1 MTDSISPAPAFGQA
15 DLTNCEREQIH
26 FAGSIQPHGA
36 LLVVREDDLVVV
48 QASANAAEFL
58 GLDAPALDQRL
69 CDITGDLCDRMRPSL
84 GPSIAQVPIGIR
96 FSAGDYGPLFDATIH
111 RPPAGGLVIEIE
123 KAGEKVD
130 LAGLIEPLLQ
140 RIVISPTLRAHC
152 DETARVVRE
161 LTGYDR
167 VMVYRFDKQGHGE
180 VLSED
185 RRADLESYLGNW
197 YPASDIPQ
205 IARRLYVRNRI
216 RVLADVTYHPV
227 PLEPRLSPLTG
238 EELDMSLCILRS
250 SSPIHVQYL
259 QNMGVAATLVISLMV
274 SGRLWGLIACHHY
287 GPKFVNFENRAVCEV
302 IAEAVATRI
311 AALETFA
318 QARAEMSARRLE
330 QRMIE
335 TISREGDWRNA
346 LFENPQTLLQSLRAT
361 GAALIYDGN
370 VMSTG
375 ETPSTQ
381 DIRAIAAWI
390 RDNDPSP
397 VFSSAR
403 FTSEAED
410 FGHLTPIA
418 AGIAARRVSNSGD
431 DWILWFRPERIR
443 TVTWGGDPS
452 KPVEI
457 GNSPADLSPRR
468 SFAQWHQLV
477 LGTSEDWTA
486 DDIASTRLISDVVAD
501 VALQHQS
508 VRSLIIQ
515 DQIRQVNR
523 TISVSEHPVATADA
537 QGEIVY
543 SNASFNRLIGSP
555 SKRRTIGD
563 LAKVLVRPEGM
574 ADRLRDLV
582 ETQRSWR
589 GEVWMPRPDGGETPL
604 MLRADPVVAPS
615 DRALGFV
622 LLFTDMTELKAA
634 EAARRRFQ
642 EGLVDSYAMKHAR
655 LDSES
660 DLVYRRLLSSILENA
675 QVAAL
680 EIAESEHV
688 ASIPSMLDSVRDSVA
703 RSAEVLETLV
713 SHAMRSLAAHAE
725 PLKAAKPVRRR
736 GAAARKPAPRSKRR
750 Y

>member
-1 MTDSISPAPAFGQA
+1 MTDSFSPAPAFGQA
-15 DLTNCEREQIH
+15 DLTNCEREQIQ

-36 LLVVREDDLVVV
+36 LLVVAEDDFRII
-48 QASANAAEFL
+48 QASANASAFL
-58 GLDAPALDQRL
+58 GLRGAAQGRSLAEISPDLHERL
-69 CDITGDLCDRMRPSL
+69 QAHL
-84 GPSIAQVPIGIR
+84 GPGIAQVPVGIR
-96 FSAGDYGPLFDATIH
+96 FSIGAGGALFDATIH
-111 RPPAGGLVIEIE
+111 RPPAGGLVVEIE
-123 KAGEKVD
+123 RAGESID
-130 LAGLIEPLLQ
+130 LAGDIEPLLQ
-140 RIVISPTLRAHC
+140 RVVVSPTLRAHC

-185 RRADLESYLGNW
+185 RRPDLESYLGNW

-216 RVLADVTYHPV
+216 RVLVDVTYSPV

-274 SGRLWGLIACHHY
+274 HGRLWGLIACHHY
-287 GPKFVNFENRAVCEV
+287 GPKTVAFECRAVCEV
-302 IAEAVATRI
+302 LAEAVATRI

-318 QARAEMSARRLE
+318 QARTEMSARRLE

-335 TISREGDWRNA
+335 SISREGEWRNA
-346 LFENPQTLLQSLRAT
+346 LFENPQTLLQALRAS
-361 GAALIYDGN
+361 GAALIYDGQ
-370 VMSTG
+370 VVSTG
-375 ETPSTQ
+375 EAPSTQ
-381 DIRAIAAWI
+381 DIRAIAGWI
-390 RDNDPSP
+390 RDNEKSA
-397 VFSSAR
+397 VFASAR
-403 FTSEAED
+403 FTSEAPD
-410 FGHLTPIA
+410 FAHLTPIA
-418 AGIAARRVSNSGD
+418 AGIAARRVSNSGE

-477 LGTSEDWTA
+477 VGTSEDWTA

-537 QGEIVY
+537 RGELVY
-543 SNASFNRLIGSP
+543 VNASFERLLGRERP
-555 SKRRTIGD
+555 RRIGD
-563 LAKVLVRPEGM
+563 LARLVTRPDGV
-574 ADRLRDLV
+574 ADRLRELL
-582 ETQRSWR
+582 ESHRSWR
-589 GEVWMPRPDGGETPL
+589 GEVWMADANGAQTPL
-604 MLRADPVVAPS
+604 LLRADPVIAPGE
-615 DRALGFV
+615 RVLGYV
-622 LLFTDMTELKAA
+622 LLFTDLAEIKAA
-634 EAARRRFQ
+634 ETARRRFQ
-642 EGLVDSYAMKHAR
+642 EGLVDSHAMKHAR
-655 LDSES
+655 LDSEA
-660 DLVYRRLLSSILENA
+660 DLVYRRLLSSIVENA

-688 ASIPSMLDSVRDSVA
+688 ATIPAMLDSVRDSVA

-713 SHAMRSLAAHAE
+713 SHAMRAIAASAGE
-725 PLKAAKPVRRR
+725 KKKPAGALRRR
-736 GAAARKPAPRSKRR
+736 APPARKPASPRKPK

>member
-1 MTDSISPAPAFGQA
+1 MPDSFSPAPAFGQA
-15 DLTNCEREQIH
+15 DLTNCEREQIQ

-36 LLVVREDDLVVV
+36 LLVVAEDDFRII
-48 QASANAAEFL
+48 QASANASAFL
-58 GLDAPALDQRL
+58 GLPGPALGRSLADISPDLRERL
-69 CDITGDLCDRMRPSL
+69 QAHL
-84 GPSIAQVPIGIR
+84 GPGIAQVPVGIR
-96 FSAGDYGPLFDATIH
+96 FAICAGGEMFDATIH
-111 RPPAGGLVIEIE
+111 RPPAGGLVVEIE
-123 KAGEKVD
+123 RAGESID
-130 LAGLIEPLLQ
+130 LGADIEPLLQ
-140 RIVISPTLRAHC
+140 RVVISPTLRAHC

-216 RVLADVTYHPV
+216 RVLVDVTYSPV

-274 SGRLWGLIACHHY
+274 HGRLWGLIACHHY
-287 GPKFVNFENRAVCEV
+287 GPKTVAFECRAVCEV
-302 IAEAVATRI
+302 IAETVATRI

-335 TISREGDWRNA
+335 AISREGDWRNA
-346 LFENPQTLLQSLRAT
+346 LFENPQTLLQSLRAS
-361 GAALIYDGN
+361 GAALIYDGQ
-370 VMSTG
+370 VASTG
-375 ETPSTQ
+375 EAPSTQ
-381 DIRAIAAWI
+381 DIRAIAGWI
-390 RDNDPSP
+390 RDNEKSA
-397 VFSSAR
+397 VFASAR
-403 FTSEAED
+403 FTTEAPD

-418 AGIAARRVSNSGD
+418 AGVAARRVSNSGE

-477 LGTSEDWTA
+477 VGTSEDWTA

-537 QGEIVY
+537 RGELVY
-543 SNASFNRLIGSP
+543 VNASFERLLGRERP
-555 SKRRTIGD
+555 RRISE
-563 LAKVLVRPEGM
+563 LARLVARPEGV
-574 ADRLRDLV
+574 ADRLRELL
-582 ETQRSWR
+582 ESHRSWR
-589 GEVWMPRPDGGETPL
+589 GEVWMANAEGAQTPL
-604 MLRADPVVAPS
+604 LLRADPVIAPG
-615 DRALGFV
+615 DRVLGYV
-622 LLFTDMTELKAA
+622 LLFTDLAEIKAA

-642 EGLVDSYAMKHAR
+642 DGLVDSYAMKHAR

-660 DLVYRRLLSSILENA
+660 DLVYRRLLSSIVENA

-688 ASIPSMLDSVRDSVA
+688 ATIPAMLDSVRDSVA

-713 SHAMRSLAAHAE
+713 SHAMRAIAAGGADK
-725 PLKAAKPVRRR
+725 PAAVRRR
-736 GAAARKPAPRSKRR
+736 APSAKKPASPRKRK

>member
-1 MTDSISPAPAFGQA
+1 MTDSFSPAPAFGQA

-26 FAGSIQPHGA
+26 LAGSIQPHGA
-36 LLVVREDDLVVV
+36 LLVVSEDDMVVL
-48 QASANAAEFL
+48 QASANASAFL
-58 GLDAPALDQRL
+58 GLRGPAIGLTL
-69 CDITGDLCDRMRPSL
+69 TEISTDLCARLPAHL
-84 GPSIAQVPIGIR
+84 GPSIAKVPVGIR
-96 FSAGDYGPLFDATIH
+96 FALDADGALFDATIH

-123 KAGEKVD
+123 RAGESID
-130 LAGLIEPLLQ
+130 LAGQIEPLLQ
-140 RIVISPTLRAHC
+140 RIVLSATLRAHC

-185 RRADLESYLGNW
+185 RRSDLESYLGNW

-216 RVLADVTYHPV
+216 RVLVDVTYHPV
-227 PLEPRLSPLTG
+227 AIEPRLSPLTG
-238 EELDMSLCILRS
+238 GELDMSLCILRS

-274 SGRLWGLIACHHY
+274 HGQLWGLIACHHY
-287 GPKFVNFENRAVCEV
+287 GPKTVAFECRAVCEV
-302 IAEAVATRI
+302 LAEAVATRI

-335 TISREGDWRNA
+335 AISREGDWRNA
-346 LFENPQTLLQSLRAT
+346 LFENPQTLLQTLRAT
-361 GAALIYDGN
+361 GAALIYDGQ

-375 ETPSTQ
+375 EAPSTQ
-381 DIRAIAAWI
+381 DIRAIAGWI
-390 RDNDPSP
+390 RDNEKSA

-403 FTSEAED
+403 FTSEAPA
-410 FGHLTPIA
+410 FAHLTPIA
-418 AGIAARRVSNSGD
+418 AGVAARRVSNSGD
-431 DWILWFRPERIR
+431 DWLLWFRPERIR

-477 LGTSEDWTA
+477 VGTSEDWTA
-486 DDIASTRLISDVVAD
+486 DDIASTRLVSDVVAD

-537 QGEIVY
+537 RGEIVY
-543 SNASFNRLIGSP
+543 VNASFEKLVGNERP
-555 SKRRTIGD
+555 RRMRD
-563 LAKVLVRPEGM
+563 LARLVKRPEGV
-574 ADRLRDLV
+574 ADRLRDLL
-582 ETQRSWR
+582 EIHRNWR
-589 GEVWMPRPDGGETPL
+589 GEVWMEGEDGVQTPL
-604 MLRADPVVAPS
+604 LLRADPVIAPG
-615 DRALGFV
+615 DRVLGYV
-622 LLFTDMTELKAA
+622 LLFTDLAEMKAA

-642 EGLVDSYAMKHAR
+642 EGLVDSYAVKHAR

-660 DLVYRRLLSSILENA
+660 DLVYRRLLSSIVENA

-688 ASIPSMLDSVRDSVA
+688 ATIPAMLDNVRDSVA

-713 SHAMRSLAAHAE
+713 SHAMRVIAAGADGRV
-725 PLKAAKPVRRR
+725 ADARVRRR
-736 GAAARKPAPRSKRR
+736 ARPAKKPAPRSKRK

>member
-1 MTDSISPAPAFGQA
+1 MTDNISPAPAFGQA

-26 FAGSIQPHGA
+26 LAGSIQPHGA

-48 QASANAAEFL
+48 QASANAASFL
-58 GLDAPALDQRL
+58 GLKSPIIGQRL
-69 CDITGDLCDRMRPSL
+69 CDVSGDLCERMRPQL

-96 FSAGDYGPLFDATIH
+96 FSASDDGPLFDATIH

-123 KAGEKVD
+123 KPGEKID
-130 LAGLIEPLLQ
+130 LAGRIEPLLQ
-140 RIVISPTLRAHC
+140 RIVISPTLRGHC

-180 VLSED
+180 VLSEEK
-185 RRADLESYLGNW
+185 RTDLESYLGNW

-216 RVLADVTYHPV
+216 RVLVDVTYHPV

-287 GPKFVNFENRAVCEV
+287 GPKSVSFESRAACEV

-318 QARAEMSARRLE
+318 QARAEMAARRLE

-335 TISREGDWRNA
+335 AISREGDWRNA

-370 VMSTG
+370 VMSAG

-390 RDNDPSP
+390 RDNNAGH

-403 FTSEAED
+403 FTSEAQA
-410 FGHLTPIA
+410 FAHLTPISS
-418 AGIAARRVSNSGD
+418 GIAARRVSNSGD
-431 DWILWFRPERIR
+431 DWLLWFRPERIR

-555 SKRRTIGD
+555 SKRRSIGD
-563 LAKVLVRPEGM
+563 LARVFVRPDGM

-582 ETQRSWR
+582 DKQRSWR
-589 GEVWMPRPDGGETPL
+589 GEVWMPRQDGGEAPF
-604 MLRADPVVAPS
+604 MLRADPVIAPA
-615 DRALGFV
+615 DRVLGFV
-622 LLFTDMTELKAA
+622 LLFTDLAELKAA
-634 EAARRRFQ
+634 ETARRRFQ
-642 EGLVDSYAMKHAR
+642 EGLVDSYGLRHAR

-660 DLVYRRLLSSILENA
+660 DLVYRRLLSSIVENA

-713 SHAMRSLAAHAE
+713 SHAMRSLAANAE
-725 PLKAAKPVRRR
+725 PLKQAKPVRRR
-736 GAAARKPAPRSKRR
+736 GVPGRKPASRSKRR

>member
-1 MTDSISPAPAFGQA
+1 MTDSFSPAPAFGQA

-36 LLVVREDDLVVV
+36 LLVVREDDLIVV
-48 QASANAAEFL
+48 QESANTAGFL
-58 GLDAPALDQRL
+58 GLDAPALGRRL
-69 CDITGDLCDRMRPSL
+69 CDFTGDLCERMRPNI
-84 GPSIAQVPIGIR
+84 GASIAQVPVGIR
-96 FSAGDYGPLFDATIH
+96 FSAGHDDAQFDATIH

-123 KAGEKVD
+123 KAGDKVD
-130 LAGLIEPLLQ
+130 LAGRIEPLLQ
-140 RIVISPTLRAHC
+140 RIVISPTLRTHC

-185 RRADLESYLGNW
+185 RRPDLETFLGNW

-205 IARRLYVRNRI
+205 IARRLYMRNRI
-216 RVLADVTYHPV
+216 RVLVDVAYNPV

-238 EELDMSLCILRS
+238 QELDMSLCILRS

-259 QNMGVAATLVISLMV
+259 RNMGVSATLVISLMV
-274 SGRLWGLIACHHY
+274 NGRLWGLIACHNY
-287 GPKFVNFENRAVCEV
+287 GPKFVTFENRAVCEV

-318 QARAEMSARRLE
+318 QARAEISARRLE

-335 TISREGDWRNA
+335 AISREGDWRNA
-346 LFENPQTLLQSLRAT
+346 LFESQQTLLQSLRAT
-361 GAALIYDGN
+361 GAALLYDGN

-381 DIRAIAAWI
+381 DIRAMAAWI
-390 RDNDPSP
+390 RDNHPGV

-403 FTSEAED
+403 FTSENEPFA
-410 FGHLTPIA
+410 HLTSIA
-418 AGIAARRVSNSGD
+418 SGIAARRVSDSGD

-477 LGTSEDWTA
+477 VGTSEDWTA
-486 DDIASTRLISDVVAD
+486 DDLASTRLISDVVAD

-543 SNASFNRLIGSP
+543 SNACFNRLIGDASR
-555 SKRRTIGD
+555 RRTIAD
-563 LAKVLVRPEGM
+563 LAHVFVKPEAV

-582 ETQRSWR
+582 DNCRAWR

-604 MLRADPVVAPS
+604 MLRADPVVAS
-615 DRALGFV
+615 ADRVLGFV
-622 LLFTDMTELKAA
+622 LLFTDLTEMKAA

-660 DLVYRRLLSSILENA
+660 DLVYRRLLSSIVENA

-688 ASIPSMLDSVRDSVA
+688 ASIPAMLDSVRDSVA

-713 SHAMRSLAAHAE
+713 SHAMRALAANADT
-725 PLKAAKPVRRR
+725 LKTAKPVRRR
-736 GAAARKPAPRSKRR
+736 AAAARKPESRSKRR